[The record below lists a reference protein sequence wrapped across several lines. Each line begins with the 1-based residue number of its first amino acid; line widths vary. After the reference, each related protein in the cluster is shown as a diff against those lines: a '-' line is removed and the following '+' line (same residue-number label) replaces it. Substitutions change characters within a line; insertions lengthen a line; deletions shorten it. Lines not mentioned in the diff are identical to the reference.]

1 MTRLREGTDG
11 IRAVVADPRCVSI
24 AEGVKATLMR
34 YSLLNDAEVSSRRAR
49 DTLKKVSDLAVSLDS
64 ELTSHTFHIASFILD
79 RALQCTGQDRS
90 RCVESPPSLSSS

>member
-34 YSLLNDAEVSSRRAR
+34 YSLLNDSEVSSRRAR

-64 ELTSHTFHIASFILD
+64 ELTSYAFQSRHLFSIEPSNA
-79 RALQCTGQDRS
+79 QDRI
-90 RCVESPPSLSSS
+90 VQGV